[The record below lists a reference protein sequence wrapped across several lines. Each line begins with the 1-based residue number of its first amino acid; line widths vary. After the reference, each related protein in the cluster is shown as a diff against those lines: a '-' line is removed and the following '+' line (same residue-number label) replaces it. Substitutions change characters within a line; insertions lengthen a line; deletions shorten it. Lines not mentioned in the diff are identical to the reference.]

1 MPDAPSSRGSAA
13 TPGRRVLRLWRTLEG
28 LPGGRWLFHRILFRI
43 VPYSG
48 STGARVVALEPGHV
62 RVRLRD
68 RRRVR
73 NHLRS
78 IHAIALTNVGELA
91 SGLALLTALPEEV
104 RGIVTGLEV
113 DFVRKARGTVVA
125 SCSVDAPPVR
135 GRTDHGVRAD
145 LRDEAGERVATVTA
159 RWRLEPRPD
168 TAPRER
174 DA

>member
-1 MPDAPSSRGSAA
+1 MADARSA
-13 TPGRRVLRLWRTLEG
+13 PGGVPPAGDRVLRLWRTLDG
-28 LPGGRWLFHRILFRI
+28 LPGGRWLFHRILYCI

-48 STGARVVALEPGHV
+48 STGARVVALEPGLA

-91 SGLALLTALPEEV
+91 SGLALLTALPPDV

-125 SCSVDAPPVR
+125 TCSCEAPHVTGP
-135 GRTDHGVRAD
+135 TDHLVRAA
-145 LRDEAGERVATVTA
+145 LRDEAGEPVATVTA
-159 RWRLEPRPD
+159 RWRLEPRPV
-168 TAPRER
+168 ASRPRSDR
-174 DA
+174 